1 MKMTQ
6 HADRLIVAMLAV
18 MMVMIMI
25 APAATFAADTKDELK
40 ARFKQRDPE
49 LSKLKDQG
57 KVGENWQGFVEPV
70 KEDAKLDADARK
82 LIEDE
87 NSDRR
92 KLYALIAS
100 DAKHLEKKITAAD
113 VGEQNGLRNFS
124 KSKPQEYLKTKEG
137 RWIQRREVDQLKHEG
152 KIGET
157 WEGYLGAVQ
166 VKYAD
171 DPQIHAVLTTEN
183 SIREEM
189 YAKRLRSEDRSEDR
203 SKIDA
208 AAIAKEAQRAGKENL
223 DRAKSGEFI
232 KDKDGKWSKK

>member
-1 MKMTQ
+1 MTMRMTQ
-6 HADRLIVAMLAV
+6 HANRLIVAMLAV
-18 MMVMIMI
+18 MMVVMI

-49 LSKLKDQG
+49 LSKLKEQG
-57 KVGENWQGFVEPV
+57 KVGENWQGYVEPV

-100 DAKHLEKKITAAD
+100 DAKHIEKKITAAD

-124 KSKPQEYLKTKEG
+124 KAKPQEYLKTKEG
-137 RWIQRREVDQLKHEG
+137 RWIQRREVDQLKREG

-166 VKYAD
+166 AKYAD
-171 DPQIHAVLTTEN
+171 DSQIHAVLTTEN
-183 SIREEM
+183 RIREEM
-189 YAKRLRSEDRSEDR
+189 YEKRLRGEDK
-203 SKIDA
+203 SKIDNE
-208 AAIAKEAQRAGKENL
+208 AIAKEAQRAGKENL
-223 DRAKSGEFI
+223 DRARSGEFI
-232 KDKDGKWSKK
+232 KDKDGKWEKKK